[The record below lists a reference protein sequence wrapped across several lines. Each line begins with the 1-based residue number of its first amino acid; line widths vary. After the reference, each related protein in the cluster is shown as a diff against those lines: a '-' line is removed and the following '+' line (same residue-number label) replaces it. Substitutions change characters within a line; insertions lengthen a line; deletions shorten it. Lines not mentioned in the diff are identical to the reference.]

1 MLQEH
6 SKKVELPEQ
15 PNVFAD
21 EATGLSLIY

>member
-6 SKKVELPEQ
+6 LKKVELPEQ

-21 EATGLSLIY
+21 ATTGLSLIY